1 MPSRQTP
8 CLGTRDTS
16 PDTSHPSSLPRTSH
30 PGLTMPLGFYVRV
43 LDHKWLL
50 FAESTVHTVAALTAQ
65 ATRDAHSQGF
75 LAPNQSLASLQLCL
89 NGSDFI
95 VLNPASEV
103 SLLVAHCTAEKEAGH
118 DVVLVGQARK
128 QERWGGCRERE
139 LHAIGGARGGC
150 LLFPIGRHNLGCFVT
165 TLLPPAAHPA
175 PRSPPQCSA
184 LRGVR
189 RSRSGT
195 HSRCLIW

>member
-1 MPSRQTP
+1 
-8 CLGTRDTS
+8 
-16 PDTSHPSSLPRTSH
+16 
-30 PGLTMPLGFYVRV
+30 MPLGFYVRV

-150 LLFPIGRHNLGCFVT
+150 LLFPRAAQPRLLCYHLAT
-165 TLLPPAAHPA
+165 TSSAPGAALAPAM
-175 PRSPPQCSA
+175 QCSA
-184 LRGVR
+184 RCASLAVWH
-189 RSRSGT
+189 SLPVPDLVT
-195 HSRCLIW
+195 HTR